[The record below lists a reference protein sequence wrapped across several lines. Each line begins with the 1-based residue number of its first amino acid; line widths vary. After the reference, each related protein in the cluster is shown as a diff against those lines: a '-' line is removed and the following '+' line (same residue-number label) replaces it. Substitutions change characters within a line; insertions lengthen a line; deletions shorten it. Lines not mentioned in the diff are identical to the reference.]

1 MSTTQTTT
9 WTCPHCDKE
18 VTGYPA
24 LSRRDNKT
32 DICSKCGEIEAFVD
46 MSDSLPE
53 NIIHWE
59 FRFQQICCGDDKQS
73 GHDVFHK
80 FLQFRKKIGKHDKP
94 LWEIEWLI
102 TKAMFPKAKYDV
114 FMSKLKPQY
123 DQIEEKWAF
132 DHATNI

>member
-32 DICSKCGEIEAFVD
+32 DICSKCGTIEAFVD
-46 MSDSLPE
+46 MSDSLPD
-53 NIIHWE
+53 NVILGE
-59 FRFQQICCGDDKQS
+59 FRFQHIYCGGDKQD
-73 GHDVFHK
+73 GHEVFRK

-102 TKAMFPKAKYDV
+102 LKTIFPKAKYDV
-114 FMSKLKPQY
+114 FMSNRKPQY
-123 DQIEEKWAF
+123 DQIEASWS
-132 DHATNI
+132 

>member
-73 GHDVFHK
+73 VDMTYSIDFCNSA
-80 FLQFRKKIGKHDKP
+80 QEN
-94 LWEIEWLI
+94 W
-102 TKAMFPKAKYDV
+102 KA
-114 FMSKLKPQY
+114 
-123 DQIEEKWAF
+123 
-132 DHATNI
+132 